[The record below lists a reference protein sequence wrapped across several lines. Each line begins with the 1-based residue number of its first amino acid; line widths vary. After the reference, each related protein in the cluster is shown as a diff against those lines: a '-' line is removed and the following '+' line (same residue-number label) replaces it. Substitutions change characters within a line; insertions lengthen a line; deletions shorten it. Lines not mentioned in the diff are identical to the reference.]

1 MNFRPSAVPLIAV
14 DPYFSIWSFA
24 DELYQD
30 VTRHWTGRK
39 NEMNAGV
46 KLDGKYY
53 ALMGIL
59 KPDPLRCYVEQYPV
73 IPQTGLKITPLSST
87 YYFKNETVAVA
98 LTFTTPLLL
107 DRLDILSRPASYI
120 AYEITVLDGGEHDI
134 SFYFDISA
142 ECCVDCWNQNVTFQ
156 RNSCSL
162 SCGNQIQKVLGKSG
176 DAVCIDWGY
185 LHLAHKNA
193 RVIDGR
199 TKDGKMTPTER
210 NIYNSYNAYN
220 EYPYLAVEVD
230 GLEGVVTVAYDDVK
244 SIEYFGEQLD
254 PYYKKYFADF
264 EAMLETAV
272 PEYCEVKTL
281 CDDFDKRLVSDSAK
295 FGEAYQNLTAL
306 AYRQV
311 IAAHKLVETTE
322 GELLFLSKECYSN
335 GCIGTLDVS
344 YPSIP
349 LFLKYNPEMIK
360 GMLRPILRYA
370 QSEQWIFE
378 FAPHDVGQYPLA
390 NGQIY
395 GENKLEYQMP
405 VEECGNMLLCVAA
418 LCKAENDVAFAEEHH
433 TLLKQWADYLLQE
446 GYDPGNQLC
455 TDDFAGHLAHN
466 CNLSLKAICAVGA
479 FGKMFG
485 EQTYMDAAKQ
495 MSGRWCKEA
504 YNAQG
509 ISKLAFDCEDSWSL
523 KYNIVWD
530 KLLGL
535 SLFEEAVFKNEI
547 KQYLSKQN
555 RYGVPLDSRADY
567 TKLDWLAWTTVMTDD
582 REYREKVYSSIEAM
596 VNETPSRAP
605 LTDWYDTVTA
615 KKIGFQNRSV
625 LGGLF
630 INLLCDE

>member
-1 MNFRPSAVPLIAV
+1 MNFRPSAVPLVAV

-24 DELYQD
+24 DELHQD

-59 KPDPLRCYVEQYPV
+59 KPDPLRCYAEPYPV
-73 IPQTGLKITPLSST
+73 IPQTGLEITPLSST
-87 YYFKNETVAVA
+87 YYFKNEMAAVT

-107 DRLDILSRPASYI
+107 DRLDILSRPVSYI
-120 AYEITVLDGGEHDI
+120 AYEITVLDGTEHDV

-142 ECCVDCWNQNVTFQ
+142 ECCVDSWNQNVTFQ
-156 RNSCSL
+156 RHSCSL

-176 DAVCIDWGY
+176 DDVCIDWGY
-185 LHLAHKNA
+185 LHLAHKSA
-193 RVIDGR
+193 KVIDGR
-199 TKDGKMTPTER
+199 TKDEKMNPTER
-210 NIYNSYNAYN
+210 NIYDSYNAYN
-220 EYPYLAVEVD
+220 EYPYLAVELD

-264 EAMLETAV
+264 ETMLETAV
-272 PEYCEVKTL
+272 SDYKEVKAL
-281 CDDFDKRLVSDSAK
+281 CDEFDKRLVSGSAK
-295 FGEAYQNLTAL
+295 FGKAYQNLTAL

-360 GMLRPILRYA
+360 GMLRPIFRYA
-370 QSEQWIFE
+370 QSEQWPFA

-390 NGQIY
+390 NGQVY
-395 GENKLEYQMP
+395 GENKLECQMP

-418 LCKAENDVAFAEEHH
+418 LCASENNMAFAEEHRA
-433 TLLKQWADYLLQE
+433 LLKQWTDYLLKE

-485 EQTYMDAAKQ
+485 ELTYLDAAKQ
-495 MSGRWCKEA
+495 MAARWCKEA

-535 SLFEEAVFKNEI
+535 SLFEDTVFENEI
-547 KQYLSKQN
+547 KQYLSKLN

-567 TKLDWLAWTTVMTDD
+567 TKLDWLAWSTVMTDD
-582 REYREKVYSSIEAM
+582 REYREKVYGAIEAM
-596 VNETPSRAP
+596 VNETTSRVP

-630 INLLCDE
+630 INLLCDK